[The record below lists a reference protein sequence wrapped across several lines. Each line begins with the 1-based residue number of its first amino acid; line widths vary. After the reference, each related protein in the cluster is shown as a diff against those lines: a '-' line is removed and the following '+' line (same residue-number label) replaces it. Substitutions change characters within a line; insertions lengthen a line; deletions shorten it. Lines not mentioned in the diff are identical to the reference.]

1 MMALMNACLIEIMVS
16 SLIQPA
22 TSSFIN
28 AVTGKWVRK
37 AGIGQEGGFV
47 PLLALELMMKVLGR
61 GVRGTGRRYNN
72 MDHMDKSF

>member
-1 MMALMNACLIEIMVS
+1 MMALMNACLIEITVS
-16 SLIQPA
+16 SLIQSA

-61 GVRGTGRRYNN
+61 GVRGTGRGYND

>member
-1 MMALMNACLIEIMVS
+1 MNAYLIEIMVS

-28 AVTGKWVRK
+28 VVTGKWVRR

-47 PLLALELMMKVLGR
+47 PLLALDLMMKVLGR
-61 GVRGTGRRYNN
+61 GVRGTGRGYNN
-72 MDHMDKSF
+72 IDHMDKSF